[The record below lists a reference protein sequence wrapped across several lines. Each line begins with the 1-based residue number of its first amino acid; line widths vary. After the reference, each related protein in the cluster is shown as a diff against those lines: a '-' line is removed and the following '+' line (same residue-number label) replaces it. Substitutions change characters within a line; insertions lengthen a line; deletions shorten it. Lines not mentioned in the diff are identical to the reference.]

1 MLEISVTRL
10 DLESRV
16 SHVATPPVGHL
27 PVGESITRGALALLS
42 TQPLTWAGSLL
53 TTIVAPRLLGADALG
68 EFTVA
73 VTIATIAG
81 IATNLG
87 ISEYLVRRVAQQP
100 ATLRQDLGIAL
111 LVQMIATVL
120 GALAI
125 VLIAPLGAFPVT
137 DQWLLCVA
145 LLGMLILPG
154 QTVLLS
160 AFRGREMHA
169 HYAWFNAAGMVLGQ
183 VGGVLALLAGA
194 GVVAYTAIIGIA
206 MIGVTAIGWKVS
218 GLRPIL
224 PRLDRT
230 LVAQFREFI
239 LGGFPFWTWTLTLTI
254 TSGID
259 RVLLGA
265 FVPAAEVGWYA
276 AAYRVFSIP
285 VFIPTLIITP
295 LFPALSRSANQPET
309 VRRTITKT
317 MRIVLLMMVPLSVG
331 TIVVAPTVP
340 TVLGWPSDFAN
351 ASPLIAILSAQLPLV
366 AVDMVLGVVLMAI
379 GRQGPW
385 VIVGIVGAALKIGM
399 DYVAIPTF
407 ENLAGNGAVG
417 ASIVTLVIELV
428 MFLGALILLPK
439 HLLDPRIAWDAACIA
454 IAGSATFFVGT
465 ALLPVSL
472 ALSVLGGALT
482 YMAVT
487 VTLRVVAMDD
497 LRPVLGRLFTGQARR
512 A

>member
-1 MLEISVTRL
+1 MVTPMLEISVTRL
-10 DLESRV
+10 DRESRV

-169 HYAWFNAAGMVLGQ
+169 HYAWFNAAGMVLWAAS
-183 VGGVLALLAGA
+183 L
-194 GVVAYTAIIGIA
+194 
-206 MIGVTAIGWKVS
+206 S
-218 GLRPIL
+218 GPGL
-224 PRLDRT
+224 
-230 LVAQFREFI
+230 
-239 LGGFPFWTWTLTLTI
+239 
-254 TSGID
+254 
-259 RVLLGA
+259 
-265 FVPAAEVGWYA
+265 
-276 AAYRVFSIP
+276 
-285 VFIPTLIITP
+285 
-295 LFPALSRSANQPET
+295 
-309 VRRTITKT
+309 
-317 MRIVLLMMVPLSVG
+317 
-331 TIVVAPTVP
+331 
-340 TVLGWPSDFAN
+340 
-351 ASPLIAILSAQLPLV
+351 
-366 AVDMVLGVVLMAI
+366 
-379 GRQGPW
+379 
-385 VIVGIVGAALKIGM
+385 
-399 DYVAIPTF
+399 
-407 ENLAGNGAVG
+407 
-417 ASIVTLVIELV
+417 
-428 MFLGALILLPK
+428 
-439 HLLDPRIAWDAACIA
+439 
-454 IAGSATFFVGT
+454 
-465 ALLPVSL
+465 
-472 ALSVLGGALT
+472 
-482 YMAVT
+482 
-487 VTLRVVAMDD
+487 
-497 LRPVLGRLFTGQARR
+497 
-512 A
+512 

>member
-1 MLEISVTRL
+1 M
-10 DLESRV
+10 
-16 SHVATPPVGHL
+16 
-27 PVGESITRGALALLS
+27 
-42 TQPLTWAGSLL
+42 
-53 TTIVAPRLLGADALG
+53 
-68 EFTVA
+68 
-73 VTIATIAG
+73 
-81 IATNLG
+81 
-87 ISEYLVRRVAQQP
+87 
-100 ATLRQDLGIAL
+100 
-111 LVQMIATVL
+111 
-120 GALAI
+120 
-125 VLIAPLGAFPVT
+125 
-137 DQWLLCVA
+137 
-145 LLGMLILPG
+145 
-154 QTVLLS
+154 
-160 AFRGREMHA
+160 
-169 HYAWFNAAGMVLGQ
+169 
-183 VGGVLALLAGA
+183 
-194 GVVAYTAIIGIA
+194 
-206 MIGVTAIGWKVS
+206 
-218 GLRPIL
+218 
-224 PRLDRT
+224 
-230 LVAQFREFI
+230 
-239 LGGFPFWTWTLTLTI
+239 TI

-428 MFLGALILLPK
+428 MFLGAVILLPK

-487 VTLRVVAMDD
+487 VTLRVVSMDD
-497 LRPVLGRLFTGQARR
+497 LRPVLGRLFTGQAR
-512 A
+512 AGLT